1 MVRSTCTLNSPA
13 GAPGIGVRTGNP
25 TAVNMSP
32 PLVTKM
38 SRDVVLGG
46 GVVMTTVTA
55 PRRFWQSARASMAVP
70 STARQTTGAI
80 FVFHFMTNPPG
91 QVPFQAHVE
100 LLRSFLA
107 HRDEIVER
115 IQAVLN
121 AQRKPI
127 EYLQDGSL
135 LSRHF
140 EDCFFTLTGVTP
152 DQSRL
157 RGQLEDAHWASGFR
171 PRELPGLHN
180 GLVDPVEMMIRG
192 FHLWGQTRWPGRNGR
207 VRYAHTLFNLYVIRC
222 LALLTMRLWD
232 DGLVRRSLGE
242 GGSSSAGDR
251 LSQVQGV
258 LDQLWTITP
267 ADQPVLVRDARW
279 LIQLAQSPATDDL
292 GAYFEVAERIAE
304 TFSEEDRIEI
314 HKAGVRMA
322 AGHLRSQ
329 IRYYS
334 MKKAVSLDENSLV
347 LSTRNSNALDFALLI
362 QDLVPLL
369 EAYENAWHSED
380 GQKRL
385 ELADAICQ
393 GISPDPELF
402 LNRVELLGPYSMI
415 EHLFITTD
423 RDGHVVYTPM
433 GRRHL
438 QLLQEYEARI
448 GRLSKPLYDDCP
460 NFRPVAGAYSPYGVL
475 YGFSS
480 DLIEHMA
487 LKTLQPDALK
497 HFSLEYV
504 FVGGE
509 ANTDKLAWV
518 SGWRKLPHL
527 KREVEKL
534 FDYPQQFAEDIFDRI
549 EHALRRRVSD
559 GDANAAVQTGRLFI
573 LPGDNRQA
581 DSKASLIPDLPV
593 RYIGSSDTQ
602 IVAAH
607 KADSYDETHLLSDRR
622 EGKCVLSY
630 KTPGGWVA
638 ITKAIL
644 TEVLGAGRDVKIVG
658 LPPVA
663 VRSEEHTSELQSQS
677 NLVCRLLLEKKNKKK
692 YKIKNNIKT

>member
-1 MVRSTCTLNSPA
+1 MGTSELR
-13 GAPGIGVRTGNP
+13 
-25 TAVNMSP
+25 
-32 PLVTKM
+32 
-38 SRDVVLGG
+38 LGE
-46 GVVMTTVTA
+46 
-55 PRRFWQSARASMAVP
+55 
-70 STARQTTGAI
+70 
-80 FVFHFMTNPPG
+80 
-91 QVPFQAHVE
+91 VPFQGHVE
-100 LLRSFLA
+100 LLQFFLA
-107 HRDEIVER
+107 RRDDIVER
-115 IQAVLN
+115 IQGVLN

-140 EDCFFTLTGVTP
+140 EDCFFIGVTQS
-152 DQSRL
+152 QSRL
-157 RGQLEDAHWASGFR
+157 RGQLEEAHWANGFR

-180 GLVDPVEMMIRG
+180 GLVDPAEMMIRG
-192 FHLWGQTRWPGRNGR
+192 FHLWRQTRWPGRNGR
-207 VRYAHTLFNLYVIRC
+207 VHYAHTLFNLYVIRC
-222 LALLTMRLWD
+222 LELLSMRVWD
-232 DGLVRRSLGE
+232 EGLVRRSLGE

-279 LIQLAQSPATDDL
+279 LIQMAQSPATDDL
-292 GAYFEVAERIAE
+292 GAYFEVAEKIAE
-304 TFSEEDRIEI
+304 TLSEEDRIEI
-314 HKAGVRMA
+314 HKAGVRMT

-334 MKKAVSLDENSLV
+334 TKKAVSLDDQSLV

-362 QDLVPLL
+362 QELVPLL
-369 EAYENAWHSED
+369 EAYEHAWHSED

-385 ELADAICQ
+385 ELAGAICQ

-402 LNRVELLGPYSMI
+402 LNRVELLGAYSMI

-423 RDGHVVYTPM
+423 RDGHVAYTPM
-433 GRRHL
+433 GRRHV

-448 GRLSKPLYDDCP
+448 GRVSKPLHDDCP
-460 NFRPVAGAYSPYGVL
+460 HFRPVAGAYSPYGIL

-487 LKTLQPDALK
+487 LKASQPDAVT
-497 HFSLEYV
+497 HFSLEDV
-504 FVGGE
+504 FVDGD
-509 ANTDKLAWV
+509 ASTDKLAWV

-527 KREVEKL
+527 KPEVEKL
-534 FDYPQQFAEDIFDRI
+534 FDYPQQFAEDVFDRI
-549 EHALRRRVSD
+549 EHALRRRVS
-559 GDANAAVQTGRLFI
+559 GGEANAVVQTGRLFI
-573 LPGDNRQA
+573 LPEDDLQA

-593 RYIGSSDTQ
+593 RYIGSSDMQ

-607 KADSYDETHLLSDRR
+607 KADAYDEPHLLSDRR

-630 KTPGGWVA
+630 QTPGGWVA

-663 VRSEEHTSELQSQS
+663 VGVLKLMCP
-677 NLVCRLLLEKKNKKK
+677 NLVVLPED
-692 YKIKNNIKT
+692 